1 MKTLILGANSA
12 IAKAVADL
20 LAQKGDELYLAS
32 RNYGETERF
41 ASHLRIKYDVKTY
54 AAQFD
59 ATDYDSHGPFF
70 GKVLKEMGEVD
81 RVLLAFGYLGD
92 QERAVRDFSEARK
105 IIEINY
111 LGAVSILTHIVP
123 YMEERGR
130 GVIAA
135 ISSVAGDRGRGSNFT
150 YGSAKGALSIY
161 LSGLR
166 NRLHR
171 KGVGVITIKPG
182 FVDTPMTAHLD
193 LPKRLVSKPER
204 VAKDI
209 AKAMERGG
217 DEIYTPGYWR
227 LIMWVIKSIP
237 EPIFKRLN
245 LR

>member
-12 IAKAVADL
+12 IAKAVAEI
-20 LAQKGDELYLAS
+20 LAGKGEELYLAS
-32 RNYGETERF
+32 RNYEETERF
-41 ASHLRIKYDVKTY
+41 ASHLRVKYGVKTY
-54 AAQFD
+54 ADRFD
-59 ATDYDSHGPFF
+59 AMDYDSHGPFF
-70 GKVLKEMGEVD
+70 RKVLKEMGEID
-81 RVLLAFGYLGD
+81 RVLIAFGYLGD
-92 QERAVRDFSEARK
+92 QERAVRDFSEARR

-123 YMEERGR
+123 YMEERGK
-130 GVIAA
+130 GTIAA

-166 NRLHR
+166 NRLYR
-171 KGVGVITIKPG
+171 KGVRVVTIKPG
-182 FVDTPMTAHLD
+182 FVATPMTAHLD

-204 VAKDI
+204 VARDIVMAIEKGKD
-209 AKAMERGG
+209 EV
-217 DEIYTPGYWR
+217 YTPGYWR
-227 LIMWVIKSIP
+227 FIMWVIKAIP

>member
-12 IAKAVADL
+12 IARAVADL
-20 LAQKGDELYLAS
+20 LAQRGDELYLAS
-32 RNYGETERF
+32 RNYEETERL
-41 ASHLRIKYDVKTY
+41 ASHLGIKYGVRTH
-54 AAQFD
+54 AHRFD
-59 ATDYDSHGPFF
+59 ATDYDSHGPFL
-70 GKVLKEMGEVD
+70 KRVLERMGEID
-81 RVLLAFGYLGD
+81 RVLIAFGYLGD
-92 QERAVRDFSEARK
+92 QERAVKDFGEARK
-105 IIEINY
+105 IVEINY

-123 YMEERGR
+123 YMEGRGK

-166 NRLHR
+166 NRLFR
-171 KGVGVITIKPG
+171 KGIRVITIKPG

-193 LPKRLVSKPER
+193 LPKRLVSSPER
-204 VAKDI
+204 VARDI
-209 AKAMERGG
+209 VRAMEKGG
-217 DEIYTPGYWR
+217 DVVYTPWYWGP
-227 LIMWVIKSIP
+227 IMWVIRAIP

>member
-32 RNYGETERF
+32 RNHEETERF
-41 ASHLRIKYDVKTY
+41 ASHLRVKYGVRTHADH
-54 AAQFD
+54 FD
-59 ATDYDSHGPFF
+59 ATAYDTHGPFV
-70 GKVLKEMGEVD
+70 GRVLERMGEID
-81 RVLLAFGYLGD
+81 RVLIAFGYLGD
-92 QERAVRDFSEARK
+92 QERAVRDFNEARR

-111 LGAVSILTHIVP
+111 VGAVSVLTHIVP
-123 YMEERGR
+123 YMERRGK

-135 ISSVAGDRGRGSNFT
+135 ISSVAGDRGRASNFP
-150 YGSAKGALSIY
+150 YGSAKGGLSIY

-166 NRLHR
+166 SRLFR
-171 KGVGVITIKPG
+171 KGVRVVTIKPG
-182 FVDTPMTAHLD
+182 FVDTPMTAHLN

-204 VAKDI
+204 VARDI
-209 AKAMERGG
+209 VRAMERGG
-217 DEIYTPGYWR
+217 DVVYTPWYWGV
-227 LIMWVIKSIP
+227 IMGIIRAIP